1 MEPEPQTARG
11 LHHASLDLQYP
22 GIPPM
27 TRSNLA
33 SKARSSPAPGRSPWR
48 QRHRRL
54 DLEFKDYQSILTKA
68 TGFIGGFDYTLNPY
82 SGCAFGCSY
91 CYAAF
96 FPRDPELRDNWGHW
110 VKIKQNALDKLQRM
124 RTPLA
129 GKRVYMSS
137 VTDPYQ
143 PLERDVRL
151 VRSLLPIM
159 AERELELVVQTRGS
173 LVVRDLDLL
182 TRFRRVCVNMTVT
195 TDCEEVRRAFEP
207 RCEPIGAR
215 LEATAQVVEAGLP
228 AVVTLTPL
236 LPVRSPR
243 NLVADLLDTGVR
255 RFVVQSFH
263 PTKGNFVAGTGRAA
277 LAMTKSLGWTE
288 NRYRQVRSFL
298 ETELPEVREG
308 QAGFDPNWLL
318 TT

>member
-1 MEPEPQTARG
+1 MTGSAF
-11 LHHASLDLQYP
+11 AS
-22 GIPPM
+22 
-27 TRSNLA
+27 NV
-33 SKARSSPAPGRSPWR
+33 RSSPAPGRPPWR
-48 QRHRRL
+48 QRYRQL
-54 DLEFKDYQSILTKA
+54 DLEFNDCQSILTKA
-68 TGFIGGFDYTLNPY
+68 AGFIGGFDYTLNPY

-96 FPRDPELRDNWGHW
+96 FPRAPELRDSWGHW
-110 VKIKQNALDKLQRM
+110 IKIKHNALDKLQRM

-182 TRFRRVCVNMTVT
+182 VRFRRVCVNMTVT
-195 TDCEEVRRAFEP
+195 TDCEDVRRAFEP
-207 RCEPIGAR
+207 RCEPIAAR
-215 LEATAQVVEAGLP
+215 LEAAAQVVEAGLP

-277 LAMTKSLGWTE
+277 LDMTKSLGWTQD
-288 NRYRQVRSFL
+288 RYREIRSFL
-298 ETELPEVREG
+298 KTELPEVREG

-318 TT
+318 AT

>member
-1 MEPEPQTARG
+1 
-11 LHHASLDLQYP
+11 
-22 GIPPM
+22 M

-33 SKARSSPAPGRSPWR
+33 SKVRSSPAPSRPP
-48 QRHRRL
+48 RHRRYQRL
-54 DLEFKDYQSILTKA
+54 DLEFRDCQSILTKA

-96 FPRDPELRDNWGHW
+96 FPRDPKLRDNWGHW
-110 VKIKQNALDKLQRM
+110 VRVKQNALDKLQRM

-182 TRFRRVCVNMTVT
+182 VRFRRVCVNMTVT
-195 TDCEEVRRAFEP
+195 TDCEDVRRVFEP
-207 RCEPIGAR
+207 HCEPIAAR

-243 NLVADLLDTGVR
+243 NLVADLLNTGVR

-277 LAMTKSLGWTE
+277 LDMTQSLGWTKD
-288 NRYRQVRSFL
+288 RYREIQSIL
-298 ETELPEVREG
+298 EANLPDVREG

-318 TT
+318 TA

>member
-1 MEPEPQTARG
+1 MTK
-11 LHHASLDLQYP
+11 ASHLVN
-22 GIPPM
+22 
-27 TRSNLA
+27 TRQDPTCKSHP
-33 SKARSSPAPGRSPWR
+33 RY
-48 QRHRRL
+48 QRYRRL
-54 DLEFKDYQSILTKA
+54 DLEFKDCQSILTKA

-110 VKIKQNALDKLQRM
+110 VKVKQNALDKLQHM

-143 PLERDVRL
+143 PLERDLRL
-151 VRSLLPIM
+151 VRSLLPFM
-159 AERELELVVQTRGS
+159 AERKLELVVQTRGS

-182 TRFRRVCVNMTVT
+182 TRFHRVCVNMTVT
-195 TDCEEVRRAFEP
+195 TDCEDVRRALEP
-207 RCEPIGAR
+207 RCEPIAAR
-215 LEATAQVVEAGLP
+215 LEAIAQVVEAGIP

-243 NLVADLLDTGVR
+243 KLVAALLDTGAR

-263 PTKGNFVAGTGRAA
+263 PTKGNFMAGTGQAA
-277 LAMTKSLGWTE
+277 LDMTKSLGWTE
-288 NRYRQVRSFL
+288 DRYREIRSIL
-298 ETELPEVREG
+298 EADLPDVREG

-318 TT
+318 TA